1 MHDGI
6 SGFEIRNGLIKS
18 EAALCSPLISNAID
32 LASKG
37 KAMNDQRIMND
48 WSVFYSEP
56 LIMEIYPADLSHKSS
71 SIKYFRNPS
80 YFFDLGPRRYEWTS
94 FSET

>member
-1 MHDGI
+1 MQHGI
-6 SGFEIRNGLIKS
+6 SGFEIKKGLIKS

-32 LASKG
+32 SASKG

-48 WSVFYSEP
+48 WSVFYNEY
-56 LIMEIYPADLSHKSS
+56 LVMKIYPADLSQKSS
-71 SIKYFRNPS
+71 SIKYYRNLS
-80 YFFDLGPRRYEWTS
+80 YFFDLCPRRCKWTS